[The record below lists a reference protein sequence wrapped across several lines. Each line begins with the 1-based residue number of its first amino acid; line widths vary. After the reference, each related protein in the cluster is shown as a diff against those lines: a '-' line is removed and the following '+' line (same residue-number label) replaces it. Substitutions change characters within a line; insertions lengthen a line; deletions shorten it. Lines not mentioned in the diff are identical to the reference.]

1 MKTIIIF
8 CLLTLST
15 FSFAQD
21 QVTVIKTLHSS
32 ENKVFITIEENTFER
47 NVQGY
52 ACSWPGLRVPFV
64 FYYLTKLK
72 HFSDRTIFG
81 ENVLPIA
88 FEDLQNRFCGGV
100 VAQDVFGPEFVI
112 GAKVTI
118 VVQVKR
124 EIVEMKNH
132 EGVLGTY
139 LRESINSNLMGQKLE
154 STAFVSLDDDRSI

>member
-52 ACSWPGLRVPFV
+52 ACS
-64 FYYLTKLK
+64 
-72 HFSDRTIFG
+72 
-81 ENVLPIA
+81 
-88 FEDLQNRFCGGV
+88 
-100 VAQDVFGPEFVI
+100 
-112 GAKVTI
+112 
-118 VVQVKR
+118 
-124 EIVEMKNH
+124 
-132 EGVLGTY
+132 
-139 LRESINSNLMGQKLE
+139 
-154 STAFVSLDDDRSI
+154 